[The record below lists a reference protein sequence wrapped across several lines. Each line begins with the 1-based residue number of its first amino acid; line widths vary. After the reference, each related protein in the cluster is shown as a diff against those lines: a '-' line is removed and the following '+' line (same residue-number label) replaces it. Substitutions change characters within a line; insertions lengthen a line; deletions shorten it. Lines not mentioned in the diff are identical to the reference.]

1 MASGPAGQRVSWP
14 ELIVAKV
21 IMATANGKEETL
33 PPWARC
39 IVKVHFDDE
48 HGEKYFEVDRKYDT
62 IVSECSTIYDTRR

>member
-1 MASGPAGQRVSWP
+1 MRWPAAWGQRVWP
-14 ELIVAKV
+14 ELLVAKV

-48 HGEKYFEVDRKYDT
+48 HGEKYFEVDRRYMYDR
-62 IVSECSTIYDTRR
+62 V